1 MFGLVIS
8 VVFSVSAVPALA
20 VPALVAL
27 PAAFPSGSAAGSIC
41 DPTPSAACD
50 PAPAVDLEAPDADG
64 PQYATEAVIDCPT
77 PALAVIGECDGTV
90 RDASYRASRDPE
102 SERLPGSLRPARRD
116 RTTAGVL
123 AACAGVPVDARD
135 GVSSPNPT
143 QPLALFAV
151 PGLHAFASSR
161 FSVDSPPA
169 LPWRG
174 IRPLERPPRA

>member
-1 MFGLVIS
+1 MLGLVIS
-8 VVFSVSAVPALA
+8 LVFST
-20 VPALVAL
+20 VPALVAV
-27 PAAFPSGSAAGSIC
+27 PGAFPSGSAMGFTC
-41 DPTPSAACD
+41 DPARDVGPSAACD
-50 PAPAVDLEAPDADG
+50 PAPAGDRDAPDADG
-64 PQYATEAVIDCPT
+64 PQYASEAVVDCPT

-116 RTTAGVL
+116 RGSPGMR

-135 GVSSPNPT
+135 GASSPSPT

-151 PGLHAFASSR
+151 PGLQTFPSSR
-161 FSVDSPPA
+161 FSFDSPAA
-169 LPWRG
+169 LTSRG